1 MINRLKGIG
10 IDVTSLQYHPSPD
23 YAQDFVYTELE
34 SNNGFLLSEFIGEGS
49 IIVGTSRTQNLGRSL
64 RNFLKEIGRSS
75 VGVLLITLED
85 EPNLE
90 EIAEVVDSGLTG
102 CIGINFP
109 KSLKH
114 LKETTEKLKRVVIPK
129 YISLEISPIYF
140 QWDIL
145 KWCEENEIGILGF
158 NPFGGMVSGQNV
170 IQSFTIPFLLN
181 FSARYSDIVFL
192 SGRDLVRSRDNSEFL
207 GELIGKESDGM
218 YKMEGNV
225 NQLQKPFKKMVYS
238 SLLIDDI
245 KLPFTN
251 PDFISN
257 PSELSLSLEPIE
269 LDEEWLEEKRV
280 DGKVGSIVA
289 SVYGMIDTPEIN
301 DPCYLLSII
310 RPEIVEHLK
319 KLGWKVE
326 QVKMGDT
333 IFLIKLQTS
342 RKVGKIRKKV
352 EKIELYFILTV
363 SQKGSPIFF
372 PINKENA
379 EK

>member
-1 MINRLKGIG
+1 
-10 IDVTSLQYHPSPD
+10 
-23 YAQDFVYTELE
+23 
-34 SNNGFLLSEFIGEGS
+34 
-49 IIVGTSRTQNLGRSL
+49 
-64 RNFLKEIGRSS
+64 
-75 VGVLLITLED
+75 
-85 EPNLE
+85 
-90 EIAEVVDSGLTG
+90 
-102 CIGINFP
+102 
-109 KSLKH
+109 
-114 LKETTEKLKRVVIPK
+114 
-129 YISLEISPIYF
+129 
-140 QWDIL
+140 
-145 KWCEENEIGILGF
+145 
-158 NPFGGMVSGQNV
+158 
-170 IQSFTIPFLLN
+170 
-181 FSARYSDIVFL
+181 
-192 SGRDLVRSRDNSEFL
+192 
-207 GELIGKESDGM
+207 
-218 YKMEGNV
+218 
-225 NQLQKPFKKMVYS
+225 
-238 SLLIDDI
+238 
-245 KLPFTN
+245 
-251 PDFISN
+251 
-257 PSELSLSLEPIE
+257 LSLEPIE

-289 SVYGMIDTPEIN
+289 SVYGMIDTTEIN